1 MYLKELYA
9 LMRGDVSDLEKQTT
23 YVLQRYIEG
32 KLELPPKKTPLD
44 QQLLTAFVSLYGV
57 FN

>member
-1 MYLKELYA
+1 LKELYA
-9 LMRGDVSDLEKQTT
+9 LMSGDVSDLEKQTT